1 MFYHFSYR
9 LFSVLSSQPSL
20 WEELWDYFNDKYFTP
35 QYGDYQHINLGSGS
49 MFSLQ
54 TIVIGFIVGAI
65 LASASYI
72 FNKRVLGDFVRAL
85 LSVDAH
91 SPEQARTLEQLG
103 YLKNTTIRSALKRG
117 TSLRRVVKC
126 VEEEAYLA
134 EQQQKQ
140 LQFEAENTD
149 PKVKFK
155 EIPFAMNPST
165 VHFYIPE
172 ELRYAADIKF
182 EKKGTNWLVFVGVI
196 IGAVAVGLMAIW
208 MLPELLQLAD
218 NFIGIFAG

>member
-1 MFYHFSYR
+1 MNFSALKDASFWNDLWNT
-9 LFSVLSSQPSL
+9 LFMD
-20 WEELWDYFNDKYFTP
+20 ET
-35 QYGDYQHINLGSGS
+35 QYEHIGSGGS
-49 MFSLQ
+49 SLISWKLMIIGIAIGLALAMF
-54 TIVIGFIVGAI
+54 GAV
-65 LASASYI
+65 

-140 LQFEAENTD
+140 LQFEASIL
-149 PKVKFK
+149 F
-155 EIPFAMNPST
+155 
-165 VHFYIPE
+165 H
-172 ELRYAADIKF
+172 
-182 EKKGTNWLVFVGVI
+182 
-196 IGAVAVGLMAIW
+196 
-208 MLPELLQLAD
+208 
-218 NFIGIFAG
+218 